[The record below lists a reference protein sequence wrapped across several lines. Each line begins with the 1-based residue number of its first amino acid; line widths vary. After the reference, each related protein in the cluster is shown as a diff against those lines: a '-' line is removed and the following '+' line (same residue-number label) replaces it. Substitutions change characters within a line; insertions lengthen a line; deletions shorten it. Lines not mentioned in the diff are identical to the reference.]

1 MRKKEEIL
9 RSSSKRWVQWSHLK
23 HSTNLTWKMP
33 LQFRP
38 KADKLNCLLSAIIP
52 APFFA
57 MPLPPKPK
65 RLFPVLM
72 TAICGQSEAKFQSK
86 TWSINS
92 LQIEQQPL
100 QQWQYQQ
107 PRKGAKKKG
116 KQFWWWPL
124 EGYFCFPV
132 VLSFLQWHRFPVAFC
147 SQQKWEV
154 VLFSHFWD
162 FTI

>member
-1 MRKKEEIL
+1 
-9 RSSSKRWVQWSHLK
+9 
-23 HSTNLTWKMP
+23 MP

-57 MPLPPKPK
+57 MPLPPKPN

-107 PRKGAKKKG
+107 PRKGAKKKENNSDDG
-116 KQFWWWPL
+116 HLKDTFVFLLSSPFYNDIVSL
-124 EGYFCFPV
+124 LRSVHNRNEK
-132 VLSFLQWHRFPVAFC
+132 LSFFLTSEISLFNNKF
-147 SQQKWEV
+147 
-154 VLFSHFWD
+154 VLFSN
-162 FTI
+162 